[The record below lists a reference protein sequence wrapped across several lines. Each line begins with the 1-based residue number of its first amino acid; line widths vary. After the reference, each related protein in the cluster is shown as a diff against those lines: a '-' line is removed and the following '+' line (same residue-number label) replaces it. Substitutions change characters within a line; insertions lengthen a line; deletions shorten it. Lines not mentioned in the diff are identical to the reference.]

1 MPTTRG
7 LEDWLRHL
15 EALDPARMEF
25 GLERVRAVLGRM
37 AVAPPPGRVFTIAG
51 TNGKGSTAG
60 MLDRC
65 LRAAGLRTG
74 RYTSPH
80 LRRYPERVHV
90 AGREIDAAPLCGA
103 FDDVAAAAGDTP
115 LTYFEFGTLAALR
128 AFTVARCDAWVL
140 EVGLGG
146 RLDAVNA
153 VDPDFSLITTI
164 GLDHQEY
171 LGDTIEA
178 IAAEKA
184 GILRAGRPAFY
195 GDSPVP
201 AAIAARAASLRT
213 PLALQG
219 RDFGYR
225 PGAGQWTWW
234 CAGQR
239 CDSIP
244 AIAGWTAT
252 QYRNASLALAALAAF
267 DPAAVPA
274 GAPLAQLLVE
284 GMPPGRFQRCQH
296 AGHEWVLDVAH
307 NPQAAG
313 ALRAQLSTL
322 PPADTTIVTA
332 LLADKA
338 VAGFAAELAPVA
350 KRWLVCALA
359 GSRASTETRL
369 LHELAEAGIRHATAA
384 GTPAAAFAQAQAST
398 PPGGRI
404 VVCGSFRLVGPALDW
419 LGL

>member
-1 MPTTRG
+1 VPTTRG

-25 GLERVRAVLGRM
+25 GLERVRAVLGRL

-80 LRRYPERVHV
+80 LRRYPERVHL
-90 AGREIDAAPLCGA
+90 AGREIDAPPLCAA
-103 FDDVAAAAGDTP
+103 FADVAAAAGDTP

-184 GILRAGRPAFY
+184 GILRAGRPGFY

-201 AAIAARAASLRT
+201 QAIAARAASLRT
-213 PLALQG
+213 PLALQD
-219 RDFGYR
+219 RDFGYS
-225 PGAGQWTWW
+225 PGAGQWSWW

-252 QYRNASLALAALAAF
+252 QYRNASLTLAALAAF

-307 NPQAAG
+307 NPQAAA
-313 ALRAQLSTL
+313 ALRAQLATL

-350 KRWLVCALA
+350 KRWLVCALT

-369 LHELAEAGIRHATAA
+369 LHELAEAGIRHARAA
-384 GTPAAAFAQAQAST
+384 GTPAVAFAQAQAST